1 MATIYS
7 YTIERLYTK
16 DITVDGTTYSD
27 VIKKVDGYWTAS
39 RSGESAVHGFE
50 LDLRHP
56 SSWSDFKSYDSL
68 TQSNVVAMIET
79 RIGAD
84 MMAAIKLEQENRLN
98 FQLEWQGAKLKGTEE
113 TPTFPWS

>member
-1 MATIYS
+1 MATTYS

-27 VIKKVDGYWTAS
+27 VIKKVQGYWTAS
-39 RSGESAVHGFE
+39 RSGESAIHGFE
-50 LDLRHP
+50 LDLRNP
-56 SSWSDFKSYDSL
+56 SSWSDFTAYDSL

-84 MMAAIKLEQENRLN
+84 MMAAIKAEQEGRLDS
-98 FQLEWQGAKLKGTEE
+98 QLEYAGATLKGTEE
-113 TPTFPWS
+113 KPTFPWS